1 MGHDVVARAVSDRG
15 EIVVRRSEAGA
26 IELRVNGVFVMDTTE
41 TTTERLLARSA
52 IDAGGDPSRVLV
64 GGLGLGYTV
73 RELLADPRV
82 KQVVVAEL
90 ETAIVDWMR
99 DGTLPG
105 RDLLDDPRVEIFLGD
120 VRALVDS
127 SIDGPAFDVVLL
139 DVDNGPGY
147 LVHDANAAVYTSE
160 FLQQCMSVLRPGG
173 RLAVWS
179 AAEAPDLRQTLRAV
193 FGNSSARPLAVDLQ
207 GRDERYWL
215 LSARRDESRTV

>member
-1 MGHDVVARAVSDRG
+1 MGHGVVARAVSERG
-15 EIVVRRSEAGA
+15 EILVRRSEAGA
-26 IELRVNGVFVMDTTE
+26 IELRVNGVFVMDTAE

-52 IDAGGDPSRVLV
+52 IDAVGDPSRVLV

-82 KQVVVAEL
+82 EQVVVAEL
-90 ETAIVDWMR
+90 EAAIIDWMR

-105 RDLLDDPRVEIFLGD
+105 RDLLADPRVEIFVGD

-127 SIDGPAFDVVLL
+127 IDGAAFDVVLL

-147 LVHDANAAVYTSE
+147 LVHDANAAVYTAE
-160 FLQQCMSVLRPGG
+160 FLQQCMGILRPGG

-179 AAEAPDLRQTLRAV
+179 AAEAPDLRRTLRAV
-193 FGNSSARPLAVDLQ
+193 FGNSSARPVAVDLQ

>member
-1 MGHDVVARAVSDRG
+1 MGHDVVARAVSERG

-52 IDAGGDPSRVLV
+52 IDAVGDPSRVLV

-82 KQVVVAEL
+82 EQVVVAEL
-90 ETAIVDWMR
+90 EAAIVDWMR

-127 SIDGPAFDVVLL
+127 IDGPAFDVVLL

-147 LVHDANAAVYTSE
+147 LVHDANAAVYTAE
-160 FLQQCMSVLRPGG
+160 FLQQCMRVLRPGG

-179 AAEAPDLRQTLRAV
+179 AAAAPDLRRALRAV
-193 FGNSSARPLAVDLQ
+193 FGNSTARPVAVDLQ